1 MFAQLLA
8 QQTGYAIEALY
19 HHIVQPNQVPVNKTK
34 KEFTGDFTIIT
45 FPFAKISKK
54 SPELTAREIGEWL
67 KNALPEIESFN
78 VIKGYLNIILKDDFW
93 MEFLDKNYRNHSFGL
108 NPQKQGQAPVL
119 IEFSSP
125 NTNKPLHLGH
135 IRNNLLGHSV
145 AEILEATGLP
155 VVRVNLVND
164 RGIHVCKS
172 MLAWKKWSNGETPES
187 SGLKGDHL
195 VGNYYVL
202 FEKKYKEEVNQLK
215 ANGLDEETALRTA
228 PLMLEAQEMLRKWEA
243 GDAETHSLWE
253 MMNSWVYEG
262 FNETYKRLGISFDKI
277 YYESETYSLGKK
289 IVEEGF
295 KAGVF
300 YQKEDG
306 SVWVDLTSDNLDH
319 KLLLRSDG
327 TSVYITQDLGCAEL
341 RYQEFSPQK
350 MIYVVGNEQN
360 YHFEVLKLILQRLG
374 RTYADKIFHLSYGM
388 VDLPEGKMKSR
399 EGTVVDADD
408 LIEEIILTAREIT
421 LELGKATDLDE
432 YEAHELLSMIGLA
445 ALKYFILKVDPRKNI
460 LFNPTESIDFDGN
473 TGPFIQYTHARIRS
487 VLRKANPWSFTP
499 QKNMTFYEEE
509 KEILK
514 ILYDFPSVI
523 KQSAKELDPSQIA
536 NFAYELARSYNQ
548 FYHNLSILHEP
559 DEQRMLT
566 RLAISQ
572 FTAQVI
578 RISMHLLG
586 IDVPERM

>member
-54 SPELTAREIGEWL
+54 SPELTAGEIGEWL

-350 MIYVVGNEQN
+350 
-360 YHFEVLKLILQRLG
+360 
-374 RTYADKIFHLSYGM
+374 
-388 VDLPEGKMKSR
+388 
-399 EGTVVDADD
+399 
-408 LIEEIILTAREIT
+408 
-421 LELGKATDLDE
+421 
-432 YEAHELLSMIGLA
+432 
-445 ALKYFILKVDPRKNI
+445 
-460 LFNPTESIDFDGN
+460 
-473 TGPFIQYTHARIRS
+473 
-487 VLRKANPWSFTP
+487 
-499 QKNMTFYEEE
+499 
-509 KEILK
+509 
-514 ILYDFPSVI
+514 
-523 KQSAKELDPSQIA
+523 
-536 NFAYELARSYNQ
+536 
-548 FYHNLSILHEP
+548 
-559 DEQRMLT
+559 
-566 RLAISQ
+566 
-572 FTAQVI
+572 
-578 RISMHLLG
+578 
-586 IDVPERM
+586 